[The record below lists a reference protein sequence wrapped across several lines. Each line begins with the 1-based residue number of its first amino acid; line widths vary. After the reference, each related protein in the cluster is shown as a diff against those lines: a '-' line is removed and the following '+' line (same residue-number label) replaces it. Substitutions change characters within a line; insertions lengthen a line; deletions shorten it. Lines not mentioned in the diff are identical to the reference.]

1 MQLLAKNMIEPILV
15 QELKLLNMRYVE
27 TWRILFSLIYMF
39 ALSSVIGKKIYALYL
54 EEITKET
61 KYGLCDNGLIK
72 PKTYN
77 EMFKNR
83 FDEKHGIILLW
94 TKDGSRTF
102 VSRTSKEFKPNHF

>member
-27 TWRILFSLIYMF
+27 TWRILFSLIYML

-54 EEITKET
+54 EEITKEA

-72 PKTYN
+72 PKTYH

-94 TKDGSRTF
+94 TKNGSRTF

>member
-15 QELKLLNMRYVE
+15 QELKLSNMRYVE

-61 KYGLCDNGLIK
+61 KYDLCDNGLIK